1 MTQSE
6 MLKLIARHGYNVGFG
21 AKKNFATYDLICKA
35 SGWISFISLAVGVFA
50 LLFLSWPQTSF
61 PRY

>member
-21 AKKNFATYDLICKA
+21 AKK
-35 SGWISFISLAVGVFA
+35 
-50 LLFLSWPQTSF
+50 
-61 PRY
+61 

>member
-21 AKKNFATYDLICKA
+21 AKKTLPPMI
-35 SGWISFISLAVGVFA
+35 
-50 LLFLSWPQTSF
+50 
-61 PRY
+61 